1 MMSFL
6 QMNLPKPFKNIVKKM
21 MEVEKSFWIKGNNN
35 KLDSKTQS
43 KISDLTGGKTI
54 IRILNERTNLNT
66 DCGLDKSTLTI

>member
-54 IRILNERTNLNT
+54 IRILNERQNKFKY
-66 DCGLDKSTLTI
+66 GLWTG